1 MFAREARKIIP
12 ETTALGAFYGYVLQL
27 GFERLVQCGHLAYE
41 KAFSSPDLD
50 FFISPGIYNDRAM
63 GGGGGFMSPNGTI
76 HRFGKN
82 YFHEIDHGTST
93 ANYRLT
99 RHVELKWMQR
109 WPDEKADIAG
119 NRREFCRSLIHG
131 TSLWWFDM
139 WGKYYESQKVVDEIG
154 KYKRISDELA
164 DVTREPEAEIAVIV
178 DPESALY
185 INDNLGCYEHSL
197 AGDVFTE
204 LLTLCNRLGTPY
216 KVYSL
221 NDIPHL
227 ADFGK
232 IKFAIL
238 PGLFEVTPEK
248 EELLRKFVLKDNRTI
263 LWTYGAALNDRIRK
277 TPENMLK
284 LTGIPCGT
292 EETMQAT
299 MNGWTSLFSP
309 STPAL
314 SVHQLRKY
322 AQDAGVHFFTGMECP
337 VWAAEDLLMIHTT
350 ESGKRTI
357 RLRCPAKL
365 RTLLG
370 NPVAEQ
376 VCTEFEYEFSGPET
390 ILIQLNNQA

>member
-1 MFAREARKIIP
+1 
-12 ETTALGAFYGYVLQL
+12 
-27 GFERLVQCGHLAYE
+27 
-41 KAFSSPDLD
+41 
-50 FFISPGIYNDRAM
+50 
-63 GGGGGFMSPNGTI
+63 
-76 HRFGKN
+76 
-82 YFHEIDHGTST
+82 
-93 ANYRLT
+93 
-99 RHVELKWMQR
+99 
-109 WPDEKADIAG
+109 
-119 NRREFCRSLIHG
+119 
-131 TSLWWFDM
+131 
-139 WGKYYESQKVVDEIG
+139 
-154 KYKRISDELA
+154 
-164 DVTREPEAEIAVIV
+164 
-178 DPESALY
+178 
-185 INDNLGCYEHSL
+185 
-197 AGDVFTE
+197 
-204 LLTLCNRLGTPY
+204 
-216 KVYSL
+216 
-221 NDIPHL
+221 
-227 ADFGK
+227 
-232 IKFAIL
+232 
-238 PGLFEVTPEK
+238 
-248 EELLRKFVLKDNRTI
+248 
-263 LWTYGAALNDRIRK
+263 
-277 TPENMLK
+277 MLK

>member
-1 MFAREARKIIP
+1 MKEKQVTQEESWLKTAITDGRK
-12 ETTALGAFYGYVLQL
+12 ELKKLQ
-27 GFERLVQCGHLAYE
+27 
-41 KAFSSPDLD
+41 DTD
-50 FFISPGIYNDRAM
+50 M
-63 GGGGGFMSPNGTI
+63 
-76 HRFGKN
+76 
-82 YFHEIDHGTST
+82 HEILVKYVSDKIQSSVKKWFDQLEIARQPLNDSSFSNYLISNTAAYHTTIST
-93 ANYRLT
+93 
-99 RHVELKWMQR
+99 E
-109 WPDEKADIAG
+109 
-119 NRREFCRSLIHG
+119 SLISEYGMLHH
-131 TSLWWFDM
+131 SYDDL
-139 WGKYYESQKVVDEIG
+139 VDEIG